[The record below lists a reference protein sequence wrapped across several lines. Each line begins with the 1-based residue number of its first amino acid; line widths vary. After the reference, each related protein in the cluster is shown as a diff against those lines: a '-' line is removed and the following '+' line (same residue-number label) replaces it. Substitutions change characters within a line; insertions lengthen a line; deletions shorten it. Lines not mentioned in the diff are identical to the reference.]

1 MQTFCKIGTSRMGT
15 FQKSTLHLELWRR
28 VMCKGVNAGKLP
40 FISEK
45 GMSPAPADAGILDL

>member
-1 MQTFCKIGTSRMGT
+1 MGT

-28 VMCKGVNAGKLP
+28 VMCKGVNAGKQP